1 MIDNDRKRTQD
12 RGASSH
18 KEGIAEY
25 ALTCAFMSCFFFN
38 FGILQKKKK
47 TFCTLNI
54 YFVNHFE
61 KA

>member
-25 ALTCAFMSCFFFN
+25 APTCHVSFL
-38 FGILQKKKK
+38 ILI
-47 TFCTLNI
+47 FCKNILNSK
-54 YFVNHFE
+54 YLLCKSFE